1 MRVISPGVVALNPF
15 KVVCHD
21 LTQEMVDFW
30 IMMGAEAQE
39 IQDDYYSHNGRKFK
53 THYRIRMPGIGSKWS
68 HKFNDGSGIYML
80 HLLEQFAPEASLF
93 ILKWPDNIIN
103 HSIKV
108 PRNDYAEQNY

>member
-1 MRVISPGVVALNPF
+1 MKVISPGVVALNPF

-39 IQDDYYSHNGRKFK
+39 IAEQYHTMHGGHK
-53 THYRIRMPGIGSKWS
+53 TAKHYRIRMPGIGQKWS
-68 HKFNDGSGIYML
+68 HKFNDGSGTYML
-80 HLLEQFAPEASLF
+80 HLQEQYAPEASLF

-108 PRNDYAEQNY
+108 PRDETIPQ